1 MRILRALP
9 LVSFVA
15 LPCAAA
21 AQMLGSGNGFA
32 LGRPSGSFTI
42 NAGYALAM
50 ARSDLFSF
58 TTNELTI
65 NKRDFS
71 SPALGADLTLNVT
84 ARTAITVS
92 GSYARMS
99 KPSEFRDF
107 IGSDSLPIAQN
118 TSFIRAPITVS
129 VRRYLTSP
137 GRAIG
142 KLAWI
147 PARAATYVGVGGG
160 TMFFKFHQNGDFI
173 DFKTND
179 VFPSTF
185 EASGWTTTL
194 HGMAGVDY
202 SLNPRLALTGE
213 ARYIWAEGSLSP
225 DFADFER
232 LDLSGLATTVGLS
245 IRF

>member
-1 MRILRALP
+1 M
-9 LVSFVA
+9 
-15 LPCAAA
+15 
-21 AQMLGSGNGFA
+21 
-32 LGRPSGSFTI
+32 
-42 NAGYALAM
+42 AG
-50 ARSDLFSF
+50 SDLFSF

-65 NKRDFS
+65 KKRDFS

-84 ARTAITVS
+84 NRTAITVS
-92 GSYARMS
+92 GSYARMH

-107 IGSDSLPIAQN
+107 IGSDSLPIEQS

-147 PARAATYVGVGGG
+147 PARAATYVGLGAG
-160 TMFFKFHQNGDFI
+160 TMYYKFNQDGDFI

-179 VFPSTF
+179 IFHSIF
-185 EASGWTTTL
+185 ESSGWATTV

-213 ARYIWAEGSLSP
+213 ARYIWAKGNLSN
-225 DFADFER
+225 DFSDFER